1 MAGAV
6 AQAFNGDLGEE
17 PPAGPRYKAP
27 GQGARGQSPPEA
39 EALLAFGRT
48 MEVTNLA
55 IFLKFGSAKKSDIC
69 LIFAKNHRWPQKWRG
84 PGAKLGGP
92 VPPPGPGLKP
102 SLGICLSRSIIRL
115 TTHVQRFYARKQQL
129 L

>member
-1 MAGAV
+1 MAVLARNIWKHGPMAGAV

-55 IFLKFGSAKKSDIC
+55 IFLKFGSAKKSDIG
-69 LIFAKNHRWPQKWRG
+69 LIFAKNHGSPRNW
-84 PGAKLGGP
+84 GARTQLG
-92 VPPPGPGLKP
+92 VACAPP
-102 SLGICLSRSIIRL
+102 
-115 TTHVQRFYARKQQL
+115 ARAQNRH
-129 L
+129 